1 MMEISLKLGMEVIT
15 NCKQEERSRSWLL
28 YKGSRAEMLNKGSR
42 AETSWFLDLGDQGH
56 SADIK

>member
-1 MMEISLKLGMEVIT
+1 MMETLLKVSCIQGMEVIT
-15 NCKQEERSRSWLL
+15 NCKQEERSRSWFF
-28 YKGSRAEMLNKGSR
+28 YKGSR